1 MNIFIYTGR
10 LAAAPELRKNG
21 DTSVARFR
29 LIRNE
34 YAGNDKDGNAK
45 ERTVSI
51 QFAAFNRRAEAVAAN
66 AMVGD
71 QLIVHAA
78 VRNNNYT
85 DAEGKERYEY
95 NFEVEHWEFGAP
107 GQAKREKM
115 AAQKDG

>member
-1 MNIFIYTGR
+1 MNIFAYAGR
-10 LAAAPELRKNG
+10 LAAPVELRKNG

-34 YAGNDKDGNAK
+34 YAGKDDNGNAK

-51 QFAAFNRRAEAVAAN
+51 QFAAFNRRAEAIAAN

-71 QLIVHAA
+71 QLIVYAT
-78 VRNNNYT
+78 VKNNNWT
-85 DAEGKERYEY
+85 DAEGKDRYEY
-95 NFEVEHWEFGAP
+95 NFEIEDWEFGAP

-115 AAQKDG
+115 AEQKDG